1 MSDLQDAKLVS
12 PRMVIFI
19 TRAEDQTNLIHAFES
34 LHVPMCYQCLGKGT
48 APSEIMDIFG
58 LSGTSRLV
66 TIGVMPK
73 FMAKELFE
81 KITRTMLIH
90 QRGGGIA
97 LTVPITGLQSP
108 MLHLMNDEAKE
119 AWKKHIEE
127 RISKDMAEIKKESVY
142 SMIWVSVNSG
152 FSDDV
157 IDAAREAGAKG
168 GTVMKG
174 RRRNSDKVSQIF
186 GLPIQVELDFVM
198 IVVPKAKKTQVMS
211 AICSQCG
218 LNSNAHGIV
227 LSMPVD
233 EIMGL
238 EE

>member
-12 PRMVIFI
+12 PRMVMFI
-19 TRAEDQTNLIHAFES
+19 TRVEDQSNLIHAFES
-34 LHVPMCYQCLGKGT
+34 MHVPMCYHCLGKGT

-66 TIGVMPK
+66 TIGIMPK
-73 FMAKELFE
+73 FMVSKLFE
-81 KITRTMLIH
+81 KVTKTMMLH

-97 LTVPITGLQSP
+97 VTVPITGLQSP
-108 MLHLMNDEAKE
+108 MLHLLNDEAKV

-127 RISKDMAEIKKESVY
+127 RISKDMAEIKRESAY

-174 RRRNSDKVSQIF
+174 RRRISAKVSQNF
-186 GLPIQVELDFVM
+186 GLPLQDEQDFVM
-198 IVVPKAKKTQVMS
+198 IVVPKAKRQR
-211 AICSQCG
+211 
-218 LNSNAHGIV
+218 
-227 LSMPVD
+227 
-233 EIMGL
+233 
-238 EE
+238 

>member
-19 TRAEDQTNLIHAFES
+19 THAEDQTNLIHAFES

-81 KITRTMLIH
+81 NITRTMLIH

-174 RRRNSDKVSQIF
+174 RRRNSAKVSQNF
-186 GLPIQVELDFVM
+186 GLPLQDEQDFVM